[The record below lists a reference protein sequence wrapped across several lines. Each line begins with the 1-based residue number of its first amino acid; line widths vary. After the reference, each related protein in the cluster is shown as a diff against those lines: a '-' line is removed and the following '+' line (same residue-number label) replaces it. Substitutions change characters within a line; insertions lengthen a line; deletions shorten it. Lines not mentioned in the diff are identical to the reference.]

1 MRRVIDAAADKFGRR
16 FSPAPSKKGFGM
28 ACADYKGTYVATMA
42 EVKVDQKTGVVR
54 VVRVVCAQDAGEVIN
69 PEGVRLQIE
78 GCITMGLG
86 YALREEIRFEGG
98 RILDENFDTYE
109 LPRFS
114 WLPKIETV
122 VIDNPALPPHGC
134 GEPAITPMGAV
145 IANAV
150 FDAVGVRLF
159 ELPMTPARVKSAGK
173 TI

>member
-1 MRRVIDAAADKFGRR
+1 
-16 FSPAPSKKGFGM
+16 M
-28 ACADYKGTYVATMA
+28 ACTDYKGTYVATMA
-42 EVKVDQKTGVVR
+42 EVKVDDTLGVVQ
-54 VVRVVCAQDAGEVIN
+54 VQRVVCAQDTGEVIN

-86 YALREEIRFEGG
+86 YVFSEEIRFKGG
-98 RILDENFDTYE
+98 KILDENFDTYE

-122 VIDNPALPPHGC
+122 LVDNPAIPPQGC

-150 FDAVGVRLF
+150 FDAISVRLY
-159 ELPMTPARVKSAGK
+159 ELPMTPTRIQKAIKNNSG
-173 TI
+173 